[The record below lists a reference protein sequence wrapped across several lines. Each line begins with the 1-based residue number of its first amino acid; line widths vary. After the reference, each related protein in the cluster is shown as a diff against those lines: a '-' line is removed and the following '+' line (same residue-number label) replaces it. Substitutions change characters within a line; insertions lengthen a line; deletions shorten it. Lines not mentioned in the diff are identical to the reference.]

1 MIFKKFSELLRSDS
15 DKFEMIEVGFYKFTE
30 GFFAYYL
37 LERIEEVESLF
48 VGD

>member
-1 MIFKKFSELLRSDS
+1 
-15 DKFEMIEVGFYKFTE
+15 MIEVGFHKFTE